1 MIKFFRNIR
10 QKMLT
15 ENKFSKYLIYAI
27 GEIVLVVIGI
37 LIALQIGQ
45 WNKESEI
52 SELEL
57 TILKEVKSNLTD
69 DLNAIRGDISLMR
82 VMDTA
87 TVNLENTIDAHKSY
101 TTDFSENASLLR
113 VMPHYQPNKS
123 GYDLLVS
130 KGIAIISNDS
140 LRNSIS
146 THYENLYT
154 YYKRYEDERFMFH
167 INISEPKL
175 LEYFSFE
182 FDLDNKYYWKA
193 NISSEDYEKILDDDR
208 FVKVLKA
215 IKTENKQVLSRAIRV
230 EQSIEN
236 QLNFL
241 NNEIKAIAK

>member
-1 MIKFFRNIR
+1 
-10 QKMLT
+10 
-15 ENKFSKYLIYAI
+15 
-27 GEIVLVVIGI
+27 
-37 LIALQIGQ
+37 
-45 WNKESEI
+45 
-52 SELEL
+52 
-57 TILKEVKSNLTD
+57 
-69 DLNAIRGDISLMR
+69 
-82 VMDTA
+82 
-87 TVNLENTIDAHKSY
+87 
-101 TTDFSENASLLR
+101 
-113 VMPHYQPNKS
+113 MPHYQPNKS

-208 FVKVLKA
+208 FAKVLKA

>member
-1 MIKFFRNIR
+1 MIKFFRKIR
-10 QKMLT
+10 QRLLS

-45 WNKESEI
+45 WNKESEVK
-52 SELEL
+52 ELEL
-57 TILKEVKSNLTD
+57 TILKEIRSNLND
-69 DLNAIRGDISLMR
+69 DLNQMNGDISLMQI
-82 VMDTA
+82 MDTA
-87 TVNLENTIDAHKSY
+87 CADLKKAINNKIELNN
-101 TTDFSENASLLR
+101 DFSANASLLR

-130 KGIAIISNDS
+130 KGISIVSNDS

-182 FDLDNKYYWKA
+182 FDLDNTYYWKA
-193 NISSEDYEKILDDDR
+193 KISFDDYKRILNDES
-208 FVKVLKA
+208 FMKVLTA
-215 IKTENKQVLSRAIRV
+215 IKSENQQVLSRAIRV
-230 EQSIEN
+230 ANSIEK
-236 QLNFL
+236 QLNYI
-241 NNEIKAIAK
+241 NNEIRVIE